1 MLNILLS
8 HVKLAQDDLKV
19 RTDLHIFKLDGNVDY
34 KELQPMVTELIP
46 LANAYSVSLI
56 HLALGGKDRTEAK
69 NVSKEALCNFL
80 TKMYKTIEFKGNQ
93 LPTEEA
99 ARKYI
104 LGTGCEIYDR
114 APTKRKDKVTYDY
127 LEAPVLK
134 VVNNSRHGVLDC
146 SWTEV
151 PGAKMYLLFEVDKDG
166 HLTKRGHTK
175 KTEIQLTGVEQ
186 VRKTYR
192 LLAIDD
198 DMLESEYSA
207 SVSVNVD

>member
-99 ARKYI
+99 A
-104 LGTGCEIYDR
+104 
-114 APTKRKDKVTYDY
+114 
-127 LEAPVLK
+127 
-134 VVNNSRHGVLDC
+134 SREL
-146 SWTEV
+146 
-151 PGAKMYLLFEVDKDG
+151 
-166 HLTKRGHTK
+166 
-175 KTEIQLTGVEQ
+175 
-186 VRKTYR
+186 
-192 LLAIDD
+192 
-198 DMLESEYSA
+198 
-207 SVSVNVD
+207 